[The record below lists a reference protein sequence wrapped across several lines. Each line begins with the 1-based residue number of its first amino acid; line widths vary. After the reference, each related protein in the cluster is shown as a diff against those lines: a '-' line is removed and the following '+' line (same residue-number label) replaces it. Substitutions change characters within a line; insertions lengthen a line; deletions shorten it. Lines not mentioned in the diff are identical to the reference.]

1 MHHYSNNRTWQAL
14 FCCLSNSFPIAL
26 MNLKSKV
33 ADQYLEKFLNKQL
46 VNLCKGVYAS
56 SKNTLNKIAY
66 ENVVQHYVQIA
77 CSAQP

>member
-1 MHHYSNNRTWQAL
+1 
-14 FCCLSNSFPIAL
+14 